1 MQLLHS
7 VITGQGK
14 PMVILHGLFGMGDN
28 WKSLA
33 KKFAADFEVHVVD
46 QRNHGRSFHSDDFS
60 YELMVHD
67 LLYYFS
73 RHHIEQACILG
84 HSMGGKTAMLFAVE
98 FPDLVSKLI
107 VADIAPKYYP
117 PHHQTILQTLHA
129 IDFKKITQRSEVDE
143 ILGAR
148 IKEPEVRQFLS
159 KNVYRKHDH
168 SFALRFN
175 LAAIEENV
183 NDIGDPL
190 PAYTVYKG
198 PVLFLKG
205 ADSGYIAEEDKDLI
219 RMHFPEAEIR
229 SVENAGHW
237 LHAENPEK
245 FYEYAMSFLKKA

>member
-14 PMVILHGLFGMGDN
+14 PLIILHGLFGMGDN

-33 KKFAADFEVHVVD
+33 KQFAGNFEVHAVD

-73 RHHIEQACILG
+73 RHKIEQAFLLG

-98 FPDLVSKLI
+98 FPGLVSKLI

-117 PHHQTILQTLHA
+117 PHHETILQTLHSL
-129 IDFKKITQRSEVDE
+129 DFKKITRRSEVDE
-143 ILGAR
+143 ILSTR
-148 IKEPEVRQFLS
+148 IKEPKVRQFLS
-159 KNVYRKHDH
+159 KNVYRLHDH
-168 SFALRFN
+168 SFTLRFN
-175 LAAIEENV
+175 LAAIEENI

-205 ADSGYIAEEDKDLI
+205 ADSGYITEEDRDLI
-219 RMHFPEAEIR
+219 RQHFPASEIL
-229 SVENAGHW
+229 SVENSGHW

-245 FYEYAMSFLKKA
+245 FYEYASSFLKKD